1 MRHDKATMNFQR
13 RMLAIMGFFL
23 PLTTIFG
30 FIGGERNASDFWW
43 SISAQY
49 YATSRDFMVGTLWV
63 FACFLFTYLG
73 HDLGDK
79 LTTKFSAAMAFCI
92 LLFPCKTSAAGPT
105 TGLLALP
112 TPLSHAIHCIC
123 AAGLFG
129 SFAYMIGFR
138 FTKAGSVILT
148 EAKKK
153 KNLVFR
159 ICAGI
164 IALAMVSQ
172 FITSL
177 AGVGWFTIINETIM
191 LWSFSFAWAVKSCMI
206 KRWEDDYV

>member
-1 MRHDKATMNFQR
+1 M
-13 RMLAIMGFFL
+13 
-23 PLTTIFG
+23 
-30 FIGGERNASDFWW
+30 DF
-43 SISAQY
+43 
-49 YATSRDFMVGTLWV
+49 
-63 FACFLFTYLG
+63 
-73 HDLGDK
+73 
-79 LTTKFSAAMAFCI
+79 
-92 LLFPCKTSAAGPT
+92 
-105 TGLLALP
+105 
-112 TPLSHAIHCIC
+112 
-123 AAGLFG
+123 
-129 SFAYMIGFR
+129 
-138 FTKAGSVILT
+138 ILT

-191 LWSFSFAWAVKSCMI
+191 LWSFSFAWAVKSGMI